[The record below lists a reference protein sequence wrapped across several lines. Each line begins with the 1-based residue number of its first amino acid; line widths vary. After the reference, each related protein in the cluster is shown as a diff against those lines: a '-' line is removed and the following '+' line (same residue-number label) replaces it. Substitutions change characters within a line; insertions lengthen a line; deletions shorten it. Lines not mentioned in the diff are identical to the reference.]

1 MTRVVVVGGGAAG
14 APLAA
19 RLSEDSDREVVLVE
33 AGPAPERFAAELLDG
48 TTVQGAMPGHPYT
61 WSYLG
66 HLTPDLPYTIARGR
80 VLGGSSAINGG
91 YFVRARPGD
100 FGRWADAAGPAW
112 TYERAL
118 PVLKALESDRDFGSR
133 DGHGSSGPMPV
144 ARPRQDGVVTS
155 AFTAAARELGFADEP
170 DKNAP
175 GAPGIGPV
183 PANVIEGVRVNT
195 ALAYLASARGRPNL
209 RIVAD
214 TRVLRVRFEGTRA
227 VGVETTAGVIEGDE
241 IVLCA
246 GAIGTPH
253 LLLASGVGPRAQL
266 ESVGVRVVSDL
277 PVGESFSDHPDIA
290 VGWKARRPVFDPGER
305 FAFPTALNFDSGV
318 SGGEPSDGDL
328 EVLLSVKPL
337 GYLLTGST
345 RTFAGGLRAVA
356 RHPIRTLRGVM
367 GASARRMAAQLAH
380 ADDLQ
385 LIVGLQRP
393 EGRGSI
399 TLQSADPTMQPRID
413 YRYLEE
419 ESDLARMRVGIRTA
433 AALLRSEAFDG
444 LLDRL
449 TELDDATLDE
459 DARLDAWMRTHL
471 GTAIHLCGSAPIGP
485 VVDGEGRVHGI
496 EGLRVADTSMLPDV
510 PSRGPFATAV
520 FIGEHVARLMLGDPL

>member
-19 RLSEDSDREVVLVE
+19 RLSEDPDREVVLVE
-33 AGPAPERFAAELLDG
+33 AGPAPERFPADLLDG
-48 TTVQGAMPGHPYT
+48 TTVQGAMPGHPYS

-100 FGRWADAAGPAW
+100 FERWADAAGPAW
-112 TYERAL
+112 SYERAL
-118 PVLKALESDRDFGSR
+118 PVLTALESDRDYGSR
-133 DGHGSSGPMPV
+133 EGHGASGPMPV

-170 DKNAP
+170 DKNVP

-195 ALAYLASARGRPNL
+195 ALAYLADARARPNL

-214 TRVLRVRFEGTRA
+214 TRVLRVRFEGERA

-241 IVLCA
+241 VVLCA

-253 LLLASGVGPRAQL
+253 LLLASGVGPRAHL

-277 PVGESFSDHPDIA
+277 PVGEAFSDHSDIS

-305 FAFPTALNFDSGV
+305 FAFPTALNLDSGV
-318 SGGEPSDGDL
+318 GGAASGAADGDL

-356 RHPIRTLRGVM
+356 RHPIRTLRGIR
-367 GASARRMAAQLAH
+367 GASARRMAAQIAH
-380 ADDLQ
+380 GDDLQ

-393 EGRGSI
+393 DGRGSI
-399 TLQSADPTMQPRID
+399 TLQSADASAPPRID

-433 AALLRSEAFDG
+433 AALLRSDAFGG

-449 TELDDATLDE
+449 TELDDATLDD
-459 DARLDAWMRTHL
+459 DARLDAWMRAHL
-471 GTAIHLCGSAPIGP
+471 GTAIHLCGSAPMGP
-485 VVDGEGRVHGI
+485 VLDGEGRVHGV

-520 FIGEHVARLMLGDPL
+520 FIGEHVARLMRG

>member
-19 RLSEDSDREVVLVE
+19 RLSEDPDREVVLVE
-33 AGPAPERFAAELLDG
+33 AGPAPERFPADLLDG
-48 TTVQGAMPGHPYT
+48 TTVQGAMPGHPFS

-100 FGRWADAAGPAW
+100 FERWADAAGPAW
-112 TYERAL
+112 SYERAL
-118 PVLKALESDRDFGSR
+118 PVLKALESDRDFGP
-133 DGHGSSGPMPV
+133 GECHGSSGPMPV
-144 ARPRQDGVVTS
+144 ARPRQDGVVAR
-155 AFTAAARELGFADEP
+155 AFTAAARELGFTEEP

-195 ALAYLASARGRPNL
+195 ALAYLAGARDRPNL

-214 TRVLRVRFEGTRA
+214 TRVLRVRFEGSRA
-227 VGVETTAGVIEGDE
+227 VGVETTSGVIEGDE
-241 IVLCA
+241 VVLCA

-253 LLLASGVGPRAQL
+253 LLFASGVGPRAHL

-277 PVGESFSDHPDIA
+277 PVGEAFSDHPDIA

-305 FAFPTALNFDSGV
+305 FAFPTALNFSSGAP
-318 SGGEPSDGDL
+318 GGEDGDL

-345 RTFAGGLRAVA
+345 RTFASGLRAVA

-399 TLQSADPTMQPRID
+399 TLQSDDPTAPPRID

-433 AALLRSEAFDG
+433 AALLRSDAFDG

-449 TELDDATLDE
+449 TELDDATLDD
-459 DARLDAWMRTHL
+459 DARLDAWMRAHL
-471 GTAIHLCGSAPIGP
+471 GTAIHLCGSAPMGP
-485 VVDGEGRVHGI
+485 VLDGEGRVHGV

-520 FIGEHVARLMLGDPL
+520 FIGEHVARLMRG